1 MCTKEKAYENVMRHT
16 KSRFACYDVVNDCI
30 DPGSG
35 RKLINPED
43 ECYARFIAFR
53 NNEIDYDADSSL
65 EACVIYDKVFG
76 SIINRLE
83 KKEIRLQPDPDHRY
97 NRYGLKY
104 ELGEPDCTGGLAFRG
119 DTMNSVATTNRA
131 YYWDHKE
138 LHNEQKME
146 GFPWPKEA
154 LDLIEL
160 YHTPGNFMVI
170 PYREG
175 LSVNKARGI
184 GNTFDYFDLYLL
196 AIYNFFLEQNG
207 EQPEENIT
215 LGYVLGHR
223 TKLELFMKYYLLPFI
238 EDDKHR
244 FGTSGC
250 QLVDDIEDCG
260 GLISNVLPGWESFVE
275 KNMFHDFVGSNAYG
289 HFGKPNELWD
299 GHFAKPDAGYGKPY
313 KEDQYMQFYTR
324 AAEAIK
330 KRSERI
336 YDKLHAMV

>member
-76 SIINRLE
+76 SIINRID

-146 GFPWPKEA
+146 GFPWPKEV

-175 LSVNKARGI
+175 LSINKARGT
-184 GNTFDYFDLYLL
+184 GNSFDYFDLYLL
-196 AIYNFFLEQNG
+196 AVYNFFLEQNG
-207 EQPEENIT
+207 DQPEENIT

-313 KEDQYMQFYTR
+313 KEEQYMQFYTR
-324 AAEAIK
+324 AVEAIK

>member
-1 MCTKEKAYENVMRHT
+1 
-16 KSRFACYDVVNDCI
+16 
-30 DPGSG
+30 
-35 RKLINPED
+35 
-43 ECYARFIAFR
+43 
-53 NNEIDYDADSSL
+53 
-65 EACVIYDKVFG
+65 
-76 SIINRLE
+76 
-83 KKEIRLQPDPDHRY
+83 
-97 NRYGLKY
+97 
-104 ELGEPDCTGGLAFRG
+104 
-119 DTMNSVATTNRA
+119 
-131 YYWDHKE
+131 
-138 LHNEQKME
+138 
-146 GFPWPKEA
+146 
-154 LDLIEL
+154 
-160 YHTPGNFMVI
+160 MVI

-275 KNMFHDFVGSNAYG
+275 KNMFHDFVGRNAYG

-313 KEDQYMQFYTR
+313 KEEQYMQFYTR

-330 KRSERI
+330 RRSERI

>member
-76 SIINRLE
+76 SIINRLD

-175 LSVNKARGI
+175 LSINKARGI
-184 GNTFDYFDLYLL
+184 GNSFDYFDLYLL

-330 KRSERI
+330 KRSERV

>member
-43 ECYARFIAFR
+43 ECYARFMAFR

-76 SIINRLE
+76 SIINRLD

-104 ELGEPDCTGGLAFRG
+104 ELGEQDCTGGLAFRG

-313 KEDQYMQFYTR
+313 KEEQYMQFYTR